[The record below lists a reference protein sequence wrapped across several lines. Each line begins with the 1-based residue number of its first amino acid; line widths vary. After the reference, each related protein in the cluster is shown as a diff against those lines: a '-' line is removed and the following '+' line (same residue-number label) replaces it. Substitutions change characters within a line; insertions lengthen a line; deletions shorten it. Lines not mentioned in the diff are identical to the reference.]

1 MRRINPQSPPQ
12 PPIRFNRPK
21 LQKIQIPGGG
31 FDQMKGTLK
40 IIGDA
45 IVDGSRYLPIRNRAA
60 ALATTARPKDYM
72 GQVGAIFADFVQRWR
87 YVRDPLGRELVH
99 RSPKQ
104 VFELVMGGRSDSP
117 AVGFGRGAGDCDDAT
132 VAIGAQLASIG
143 FPVRIATIAPLG
155 SPPGR
160 MMSHVFIQT
169 KVPGAGWVT
178 VDPVVFPKHGLGYT
192 PPHSRIATWDLTG
205 ALLDQQGNGRG
216 LSGSKE
222 DIVQTQ
228 LEQWQDYA
236 GLGDYTEPGEELL
249 DFRVY
254 GIKDFGIYADEMG
267 ILGGCG
273 LMAEVEVDELG
284 RAWTPAL
291 ELRPEDWRYMAKNG
305 VPYEGMPA
313 LGDNGSVYMY
323 DPGLG
328 FFKAVFSAAKSAVSS
343 AVSKAKS
350 LGKKLISKIP
360 GGKYLMKLGSKVWKL
375 SKKLVGPLARY
386 VGPLAKK
393 LAPVAA
399 LIPGYGP
406 AIAAA
411 LYTTGKITD
420 LMKKYGV
427 STVKKKGGPNKL
439 KFKSGSQAKS
449 FQKALKKVA
458 SSQKKKA
465 KAKRKKRRGMI
476 ARGVPPR
483 MGRRRI
489 RRLREMRRRRM
500 KEGAKIKRARGLRGD
515 MGFITPLQRARRRAV
530 REQRIRAG
538 LPVRRPVMGRRFA
551 PFLPPGLRRRGR
563 FFGDDTTSY

>member
-1 MRRINPQSPPQ
+1 MRRSSQQPPPQLPQ
-12 PPIRFNRPK
+12 PPTRFNRPK
-21 LQKIQIPGGG
+21 LQKINIPGGG
-31 FDQMKGTLK
+31 YSQMKGTLK

-60 ALATTARPKDYM
+60 ALATTALPKDYM
-72 GQVGAIFADFVQRWR
+72 GQVGAIFADFVKRWR
-87 YVRDPLGRELVH
+87 YVRDPYGRELVH

-117 AVGFGRGAGDCDDAT
+117 GVGFGKGAGDCDDAT

-155 SPPGR
+155 APPGR

-169 KVPGAGWVT
+169 KVPGIGWVT

-205 ALLDQQGNGRG
+205 QLLDQQGNGRG
-216 LSGSKE
+216 LSGME

-228 LEQWQDYA
+228 LEQWRDYA
-236 GLGDYTEPGEELL
+236 GMGDYTEPGEELL

-254 GIKDFGIYADEMG
+254 GIKDFGIYADYMG
-267 ILGGCG
+267 MMGGCG
-273 LMAEVEVDELG
+273 LMAEVEVDESG

-291 ELRPEDWRYMAKNG
+291 ELRPEDYRYMAQNG

-328 FFKAVFSAAKSAVSS
+328 FFKSIFSAAKSAVSS

-350 LGKKLISKIP
+350 LGKSLISKIP
-360 GGKYLMKLGSKVWKL
+360 GGKYLMKLGNKVWKI
-375 SKKLVGPLARY
+375 SKKLVGPLARF

-439 KFKSGSQAKS
+439 KFKSGSKAKA
-449 FQKALKKVA
+449 FQKALKKLA
-458 SSQKKKA
+458 SKQKKRV

-476 ARGVPPR
+476 ARGIPPQI
-483 MGRRRI
+483 GRRG
-489 RRLREMRRRRM
+489 LRRM
-500 KEGAKIKRARGLRGD
+500 RQRRMRAAKIQRARTMRGD
-515 MGFITPLQRARRRAV
+515 MGYITPLQRARRRAV
-530 REQRIRAG
+530 REKRIRAG
-538 LPVRRPVMGRRFA
+538 LPVRRLATGRRFA
-551 PFLPPGLRRRGR
+551 PFLPPGLRRRR
-563 FFGDDTTSY
+563 AFFGDDTPTSY